1 MSVWLSPEQF
11 AAACGALPLVSVDL
25 YLIRETTNGRELLLG
40 RRNNHP
46 AQGWWFTPGG
56 RIRKNEPLLQ
66 AMRRIADDEVGAT
79 EWSLEHVQFVGV
91 WDHFYN
97 DSAFDAHVSTHYVN
111 LAYWLPMSADAV
123 SGLRLPAGIE
133 AQHAGWQW
141 MPLGLAAEDE
151 SVHENVRAVVRSIIS
166 NKF

>member
-25 YLIRETTNGRELLLG
+25 YLTRETTNGRELLLG

-66 AMRRIADDEVGAT
+66 AMRRIADDEVGAA
-79 EWSLEHVQFVGV
+79 ELSLEHVQFVGV

-123 SGLRLPAGIE
+123 SGLRLPVGIE
-133 AQHAGWQW
+133 AQHAAWKW
-141 MPLGLAAEDE
+141 IPLDLAAEDE
-151 SVHENVRAVVRSIIS
+151 SVHENVRVVVRSIIS
-166 NKF
+166 DKF